1 MHSPHITIIGDRDTT
16 SAAVSSLE
24 DRLGL
29 VLALIDADPTNAQH
43 SRHAEGGDYGDSY
56 SDLPHQVLMFQIYD
70 SLLKSGYS
78 PFVATDQLDGVVA
91 KCIENKYLHVCAIKN
106 ATISHSGA
114 LTTTTG
120 MTDSTDCTTAY

>member
-1 MHSPHITIIGDRDTT
+1 MGDRQTT

-29 VLALIDADPTNAQH
+29 VLALIDPDPTDSLH
-43 SRHAEGGDYGDSY
+43 SAHVEGGDYGDSY

-91 KCIENKYLHVCAIKN
+91 KCIDNKYLHVCAIKN

-114 LTTTTG
+114 LTTATE
-120 MTDSTDCTTAY
+120 MTQLTVQLHTMLT

>member
-29 VLALIDADPTNAQH
+29 VLALID
-43 SRHAEGGDYGDSY
+43 EGGDYEDSY

-91 KCIENKYLHVCAIKN
+91 KCIENKYLHICAIKN

-114 LTTTTG
+114 LTTATG
-120 MTDSTDCTTAY
+120 MTYSTDCTTAY

>member
-1 MHSPHITIIGDRDTT
+1 MGDRQTT
-16 SAAVSSLE
+16 SATVSSLE

-29 VLALIDADPTNAQH
+29 VLALIDSNPTPDPLH

-114 LTTTTG
+114 LTTAYD
-120 MTDSTDCTTAY
+120 MTDTADCTTAY

>member
-29 VLALIDADPTNAQH
+29 VLALIDADPTNP
-43 SRHAEGGDYGDSY
+43 HAEGGDYGDSY

-91 KCIENKYLHVCAIKN
+91 KCIDNKYLHVCAIKN

-120 MTDSTDCTTAY
+120 MTDSTDYTTAY